1 MIIMLY
7 PKGGKT
13 SMKRIKRKEDEEG
26 AMGVG
31 TLIIF
36 IAMVLV
42 AAVAASVLIDTANQL
57 QQQAQR
63 TGDEAIREVSSSFQ
77 VQDAYGVNYSE
88 AETLPSYLTDGF
100 PSDSS
105 GDITNGEI
113 EEINMKIGLAAGANP
128 QDLNQTILQVQ
139 TDDWEVNLEANNTE
153 LDEGA
158 SEGFPDSTHY
168 AWEQVI
174 IQEDETDKPFVSSG
188 DLYKIKID
196 LTALTAESDIDAE
209 DARLGTQDSVDINI
223 IPKHGT
229 PTYEELVTPS
239 TITTKMVSL

>member
-77 VQDAYGVNYSE
+77 VQDAYGVNYS
-88 AETLPSYLTDGF
+88 
-100 PSDSS
+100 S
-105 GDITNGEI
+105 GAFTNAADGEI

-128 QDLNQTILQVQ
+128 QDLNQTIIQVQ
-139 TDDWEVNLEANNTE
+139 TDDWEINLKAQNSEYV
-153 LDEGA
+153 DGA
-158 SEGFPDSTHY
+158 SGGAPTSQSY

-174 IQEDETDKPFVSSG
+174 IQEDDTNDPFVSSG

-196 LTALTAESDIDAE
+196 LTAISNGNTDIDAE

>member
-1 MIIMLY
+1 
-7 PKGGKT
+7 
-13 SMKRIKRKEDEEG
+13 MKRIKREDEEG

-63 TGDEAIREVSSSFQ
+63 TGDEAIQEVSSSFQ
-77 VQDAYGVNYSE
+77 VQDVYGVNYSGAFSH
-88 AETLPSYLTDGF
+88 AEDGQ
-100 PSDSS
+100 
-105 GDITNGEI
+105 I

-128 QDLNQTILQVQ
+128 QDLKQTIVQ
-139 TDDWEVNLEANNTE
+139 IQSDEKEVNLQASDWETWSDGSGANATATE
-153 LDEGA
+153 YGWEPIIKQESDA
-158 SEGFPDSTHY
+158 DDSS
-168 AWEQVI
+168 
-174 IQEDETDKPFVSSG
+174 FVESG
-188 DLYKIKID
+188 DLYK
-196 LTALTAESDIDAE
+196 LTLNLTAEDGGEDIIGT
-209 DARLGTQDSVDINI
+209 LGTQASLDINI